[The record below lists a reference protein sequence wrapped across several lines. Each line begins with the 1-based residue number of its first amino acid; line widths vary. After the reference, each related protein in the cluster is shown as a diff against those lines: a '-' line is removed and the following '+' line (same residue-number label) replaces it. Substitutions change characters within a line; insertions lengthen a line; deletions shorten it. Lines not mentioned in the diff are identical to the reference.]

1 MKSKSLRRTSV
12 VVAAIASMISLSLS
26 MLPANGSETAG
37 ISRTEIK
44 LGITVPQTGI
54 AAPGYSKVAPAMKAF
69 FDHVNANGGVYGRK
83 ITLSIKD
90 DGYNPKLVV
99 SKTRELIQRD
109 RVFAIV
115 GALGTANQKAVKTLL
130 AQNRVPSLFVNTG
143 FSEFA
148 DKKKFPNQAALF
160 PSYLMEAKIMA
171 NFIANNPDFKGKKVG
186 IIMQADDFG
195 NDAAKGFAQ
204 EKFKFDST
212 VRYPNG
218 QQGDAKQV
226 DLWIQKLKD
235 DGIGNGDVV
244 IVFGVTTATAAAL
257 NAAFNAKFAP
267 QWILGSVGA
276 DSTTLSGI
284 NRVLLALLNNA
295 IGLSFLPSPTD
306 TSDEY
311 IKLFTEINEKYN
323 NKAVMDF
330 NVVAG
335 MNTAMVMTQA
345 LHAAGPNPTRTGLM
359 NALETKGKDFF
370 SAGLTSLGYS
380 TTARVGYNGYYIGR
394 YNARGELKPLND
406 KVVIYSTDSGTG
418 PVVTS
423 DKIARKPMPD
433 KGLPK

>member
-12 VVAAIASMISLSLS
+12 VVAAIASVISLSLS
-26 MLPANGSETAG
+26 MLPANGSETTG
-37 ISRTEIK
+37 VSQTEIK

-90 DGYNPKLVV
+90 DGYNPKLAV

-115 GALGTANQKAVKTLL
+115 GALGTANQKAVRTLL
-130 AQNRVPSLFVNTG
+130 AQSRVPSLFVNTG

-186 IIMQADDFG
+186 IILQADDFG

-204 EKFKFDST
+204 EKFKFDAI

-218 QQGDAKQV
+218 QQSDAKQV

-235 DGIGNGDVV
+235 AGIGNGDVV

-257 NAAFNAKFAP
+257 GAASRASFAP

-276 DSTTLSGI
+276 DATTIAGLD
-284 NRVLLALLNNA
+284 RRLLFALNGA
-295 IGLSFLPSPTD
+295 IGLSFLPTPADTD
-306 TSDEY
+306 DEY
-311 IKLFTEINEKYN
+311 IKLFTEINTKYN
-323 NKAVMDF
+323 KGAAMDF
-330 NVVAG
+330 NVIAG
-335 MNTAMVMTQA
+335 MNTAMMMTQA
-345 LHAAGPNPTRTGLM
+345 IHAAGASPTRRGLM
-359 NALETKGKDFF
+359 TALETKGKDFF
-370 SAGLTSLGYS
+370 SAGMTPLGYS
-380 TTARVGYNGYYIGR
+380 TSARVGYTGYWFGT
-394 YNARGELKPLND
+394 YNTRGELKPLKD
-406 KVVIYSTDSGTG
+406 KVVIYTTDSGTG
-418 PVVTS
+418 PVATS
-423 DKIARKPMPD
+423 DKITRKPMPD

>member
-1 MKSKSLRRTSV
+1 
-12 VVAAIASMISLSLS
+12 
-26 MLPANGSETAG
+26 
-37 ISRTEIK
+37 
-44 LGITVPQTGI
+44 
-54 AAPGYSKVAPAMKAF
+54 
-69 FDHVNANGGVYGRK
+69 
-83 ITLSIKD
+83 
-90 DGYNPKLVV
+90 
-99 SKTRELIQRD
+99 
-109 RVFAIV
+109 
-115 GALGTANQKAVKTLL
+115 
-130 AQNRVPSLFVNTG
+130 
-143 FSEFA
+143 
-148 DKKKFPNQAALF
+148 
-160 PSYLMEAKIMA
+160 LMEAKIMA

-195 NDAAKGFAQ
+195 NDAKKGFDQ
-204 EKFKFDST
+204 EKFKFDAT

-235 DGIGNGDVV
+235 AGIGNGDVV
-244 IVFGVTTATAAAL
+244 IIFGVTTATAAAL

-330 NVVAG
+330 NVIAG